1 MAKEKNVTDNK
12 APKAISKKLASL
24 FGIFLVV
31 SILLAELL
39 VVALEY
45 SMIKGL
51 VHSSLKNEVKA
62 DASQINKELNSTFY
76 YLNGIADSV
85 EKLPFADDAAIMDYL
100 IPTVGRYDMIPTG
113 AYLALNDG
121 TFFYPSDPGFT
132 MDGITE
138 KPWYI
143 EAIGYDNSWFYYYD
157 VPYFDTVT
165 GDLCA
170 TVIRHVHLQDG
181 REGCFAADLFMS
193 KTQSTLNEINL
204 YQTGGVM
211 MITSEGLI
219 LTYRDNPEL
228 CGTSIADNPDDVFL
242 AGVNEFLAVEDEQV
256 TIVDCGGT
264 KYYMVSS
271 TVSGTDWQVIC
282 YVPVFEAL
290 AQLIRAVQVLAIF
303 TILAVVLVVIIMSK
317 VLNTMIKTPVTALTK
332 NIENIAAGDFTVEI
346 DSKGN
351 DEIAF
356 MSTAMGDFVGGMRNS
371 LKEIKDVSA
380 NLINDAQNSKNT
392 AENLEQAANE
402 QSVSMDQIRNN
413 IDDMAD
419 AVTEV
424 AENATTL
431 AQTIADVTADEE
443 KIETTM
449 NELVEKADV
458 GQRDM
463 VTVSDGMNH
472 IVDSMNEMAEAVS
485 SVDEAAQKI
494 TQIVD
499 LINSISSQTNLLS
512 LNASIEAA
520 RAGEAGKGFA
530 VVATEIGALANNSA
544 DATNQIADII
554 KEMSDRVKDL
564 SDKSATNSELINNS
578 AETVNQ
584 AADTF
589 KEITDELNSA
599 SDTLVEMAKQMRI
612 VNDVATN
619 MASVSEQQSASTQE
633 IASSVEKVTEASK
646 EVAISS
652 EQVALAA
659 NSVSNAVDTIND
671 NLIRFTIDAS
681 NKAAAQVEQSEDYEE
696 E

>member
-1 MAKEKNVTDNK
+1 MAKEKNPSENK
-12 APKAISKKLASL
+12 APKAISRKLASM
-24 FGIFLVV
+24 FGVFLIV
-31 SILLAELL
+31 SIVVAEIL

-45 SMIKGL
+45 SMIKDL
-51 VHSSLKNEVKA
+51 VHTSLNNEVIA
-62 DASQINKELNSTFY
+62 DASEINRELHSTFY

-85 EKLPFADDAAIMDYL
+85 EKMTYQDDNEIMEYL
-100 IPTVGRYDMIPTG
+100 ISTVGRYDMIPTG
-113 AYLALNDG
+113 AYLALEDES
-121 TFFYPSDPGFT
+121 FFYPAEPGFT

-138 KPWYI
+138 KSWYV
-143 EAIGYDNSWFYYYD
+143 EALGYDNSWFYYYD

-165 GDLCA
+165 GELCA
-170 TVIRHVHLQDG
+170 TVIRHVHLKDG
-181 REGCFAADLFMS
+181 REGCFAADLFMG
-193 KTQSTLNEINL
+193 TAQTTLDAVNL
-204 YQTGGVM
+204 YKTGGCM
-211 MITSEGLI
+211 MITTQGLI

-228 CGTSIADNPDDVFL
+228 CGTTIADNPDDPFL
-242 AGVNEFLAVEDEQV
+242 AGVNEFLAVEDNVV
-256 TIVDCGGT
+256 TMVNCGGRQ
-264 KYYMVSS
+264 YYMVSS
-271 TVSGTDWQVIC
+271 TVGGTDWQVIC
-282 YVPVFEAL
+282 YVPVTEAL
-290 AQLIRAVQVLAIF
+290 AQLIRATQILVIF
-303 TILAVVLVVIIMSK
+303 TILAVIIVVVIMTK
-317 VLNTMIKTPVTALTK
+317 VLNTMIKAPVTALTRH
-332 NIENIAAGDFTVEI
+332 IENIASGDFTVEI

-356 MSTAMGDFVGGMRNS
+356 MGTAMGDFVGGMRNS

-392 AENLEQAANE
+392 AENLETAANE
-402 QSVSMDQIRNN
+402 QSASMDQIRSN
-413 IDDMAD
+413 IDDMAN

-431 AQTIADVTADEE
+431 AQTIADVTEDEE

-449 NELVEKADV
+449 NDLVQKADV

-564 SDKSATNSELINNS
+564 SDKSAANSELINNS

-633 IASSVEKVTEASK
+633 IANSVERVTEASK
-646 EVAISS
+646 EVAVSS
-652 EQVALAA
+652 EQVAIAA
-659 NSVSNAVDTIND
+659 NSVSSAVDTIND
-671 NLIRFTIDAS
+671 NLVRFTIDAAS
-681 NKAAAQVEQSEDYEE
+681 KIKEKIESETVEE
-696 E
+696 